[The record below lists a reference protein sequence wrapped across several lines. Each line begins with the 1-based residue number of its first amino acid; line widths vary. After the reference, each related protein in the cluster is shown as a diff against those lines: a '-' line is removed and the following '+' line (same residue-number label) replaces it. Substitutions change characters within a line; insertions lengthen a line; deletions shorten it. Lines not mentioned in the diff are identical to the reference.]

1 MRAGQAE
8 PLLRRLDEVRR
19 GFAVLEGRRDAV
31 ARRAATL
38 REKVA
43 AAKGRLEAKPEVD
56 ALLEEMQEA
65 GHRRTLGS
73 YEAMLSA
80 IAQDVLGPG
89 IAIRLSLSTERGLP
103 SLDIEA
109 EQDGARCSVLDG
121 CGGSLNNVV
130 SAGLRA
136 IATMKSGLRPFLALD
151 EADCWIRPGRV
162 HLFCHVLRRLSER
175 IGMQTLAVSHHDVSS
190 LGGAIAIVGLEAR
203 RDGVAAVVQAEG
215 PAWPDEAT
223 RGIRSIRLVN
233 FGSIRD
239 ATIPLGPGVTA
250 ITGENNIGK
259 SRFIRAL
266 RCVFYGGPE
275 GGDGDIRHGQKQAE
289 VEIALE
295 HGRRLLWSRRPGR
308 NPVTLWTLFER
319 DGSVAEWKGGACRTG
334 GRLPPDWLREALG
347 FGRVDEMDL
356 QVSRQA
362 APVFLLGETPSRRA
376 SILSLGRESGYLR
389 GMIERHRQNCGED
402 SALVRQGEAELAAL
416 EREAALLDAVLSSRP
431 DLGSLRQIAE
441 GADALA
447 READAIAA
455 KAEATEAREG
465 EISAASAALGSM
477 VEHLR
482 TAEAKPAGAGA
493 ALAAA
498 KTAQGLSARIAL
510 ATKGE
515 ASLSAAVAACALL
528 PADAPA
534 LPDAAS
540 ALAAEAALRRA
551 EARMLGI
558 EQARVALR
566 PLPPTL
572 PVPPNAKGAEA
583 MAALLTQGMEEA
595 HATGVALREAAS
607 AVATLE
613 REREEAL
620 AEMDVCPVCGG
631 GLLAMAGAA

>member
-1 MRAGQAE
+1 MRAGPAQ

-38 REKVA
+38 RENVA
-43 AAKGRLEAKPEVD
+43 AAKGRLDAKPEVD

-89 IAIRLSLSTERGLP
+89 VAIRLALGTERGLP

-162 HLFCHVLRRLSER
+162 QLFCHVLRRLSER

-190 LGGAIAIVGLEAR
+190 LGGAIAIIGLEAR
-203 RDGVAAVVQAEG
+203 REGVAAVVQAEG
-215 PAWPDEAT
+215 PAWPDEEI

-266 RCVFYGGPE
+266 RCVFYGGAE

-295 HGRRLLWSRRPGR
+295 YGRRLLWSRRPGR

-319 DGSVAEWKGGACRTG
+319 DGSVAEWKGGACRAG

-347 FGRVDEMDL
+347 LGRVDEMDL

-376 SILSLGRESGYLR
+376 SVLSLGRESGYLR

-402 SALVRQGEAELAAL
+402 SALVRQGEAELAVL
-416 EREAALLDAVLSSRP
+416 EREAALLDAILSRRP
-431 DLGSLRQIAE
+431 DLETLRRVAE

-447 READAIAA
+447 RTADATADKAA
-455 KAEATEAREG
+455 AIEVRGGEILAARGALERMTERLRAAEA
-465 EISAASAALGSM
+465 M
-477 VEHLR
+477 
-482 TAEAKPAGAGA
+482 PDGAGA
-493 ALAAA
+493 ALGAADRAHWLAARISAAA
-498 KTAQGLSARIAL
+498 K
-510 ATKGE
+510 GE
-515 ASLSAAVAACALL
+515 ARLSAAAAACARL
-528 PADAPA
+528 PGDAPV
-534 LPDAAS
+534 LPDAS
-540 ALAAEAALRRA
+540 APLAAEATLRRA
-551 EARMLGI
+551 EARVRGI
-558 EQARVALR
+558 GQARAALR
-566 PLPPTL
+566 PLPAAV
-572 PVPPNAKGAEA
+572 PVPPDADRAEA
-583 MAALLTQGMEEA
+583 MAARLLQGVEEA
-595 HATGVALREAAS
+595 NATEAALREAAS
-607 AVATLE
+607 AVTALE
-613 REREEAL
+613 RAREEAL